1 MQKWLLKARLALP
14 RPLKQAARL
23 VRAAA
28 ARVPAS
34 PALPQALLEDCR
46 FVADRQQM
54 LDRLP
59 KGGVVAELGV
69 LEGAFS
75 RQILRRIGPERLHL
89 FDLTFVRTAKDVLD
103 DPRVVTHAGGLPGT
117 LSALGQESCDF
128 IYVDADH
135 AYAAVRRDAEAA
147 ASKVKP
153 GGLLAFN
160 DFALVDPSFGQ
171 YGVHRAVC
179 EFAIQHQWRFVWF
192 AFERN
197 GLYDVALQ
205 KPTR

>member
-1 MQKWLLKARLALP
+1 MRKWLLTARLALP
-14 RPLKQAARL
+14 KPLKRAARL

-28 ARVPAS
+28 RPVPAS
-34 PALPQALLEDCR
+34 PALPQALLDECR

-59 KGGVVAELGV
+59 KGGIVAELGV
-69 LEGAFS
+69 LHGAFS
-75 RQILRRIGPERLHL
+75 RQILRRVGPERLHL
-89 FDLTFVRTAKDVLD
+89 FDLTFERTAKDVLD
-103 DPRVVTHAGGLPGT
+103 DPRVVAHAGGLPDS
-117 LSALGQESCDF
+117 LSVLPPESCDW

-135 AYAAVRRDAEAA
+135 AYAGVRRDAAA
-147 ASKVKP
+147 AAAKVKP
-153 GGLLAFN
+153 GGFLVFN

-179 EFAIQHQWRFVWF
+179 EFAIEHQWRFVWF

-197 GLYDVALQ
+197 GLYDVALR